1 MTINS
6 QNYTCQI
13 SVLVAGR
20 DRPKLVHC
28 RRYCRNGPVWNTK
41 TWTNFF
47 IISVT
52 EVTHEATDSFQSQ
65 GLKLQH
71 HDNHFFEGFMMDK
84 TLYKTLFICRLIFFC
99 SRECREKKFQ
109 LLSAPVC
116 TVCLLL
122 VTLLHKTLSAF
133 FLRNAE

>member
-1 MTINS
+1 MTITS
-6 QNYTCQI
+6 RHYPCQI
-13 SVLVAGR
+13 SVLVAG

-52 EVTHEATDSFQSQ
+52 EVTNEAANSFGSQ

-71 HDNHFFEGFMMDK
+71 HNNYFFEGFMMDK
-84 TLYKTLFICRLIFFC
+84 TLYKTLFICCLIFFALENAGRKNFSC
-99 SRECREKKFQ
+99 CLHQSA
-109 LLSAPVC
+109 LSAC
-116 TVCLLL
+116 CW
-122 VTLLHKTLSAF
+122 
-133 FLRNAE
+133 